1 MPRSPALL
9 LACGIMILS
18 SLALAA
24 GATAAITP
32 PTTDAMTAGE
42 VTGSGSIQVALLGV
56 SFIAL
61 AVLVTTLRPVR
72 ENRRR

>member
-1 MPRSPALL
+1 MRHSLAVL
-9 LACGIMILS
+9 LACGILILS

-24 GATAAITP
+24 GATAA
-32 PTTDAMTAGE
+32 TTDAVTAGDE
-42 VTGSGSIQVALLGV
+42 TGSGAIQLALLGI